1 MFSLKI
7 IVEGQTNKEQK
18 KNCGIGK
25 RVKVEAV
32 YIEGEKEYLID
43 HTTKSNRN
51 EQVVLAVGLF
61 LL

>member
-1 MFSLKI
+1 LK
-7 IVEGQTNKEQK
+7 VRLTRNKKKKK

-25 RVKVEAV
+25 RVKVAAV
-32 YIEGEKEYLID
+32 YIEGEREYLID

>member
-1 MFSLKI
+1 LK
-7 IVEGQTNKEQK
+7 VRLTRNKKK

-25 RVKVEAV
+25 RVKVAAV
-32 YIEGEKEYLID
+32 YIEGEREYLID

-51 EQVVLAVGLF
+51 EQVVVAVGLF

>member
-1 MFSLKI
+1 MLKRENRG
-7 IVEGQTNKEQK
+7 VV
-18 KNCGIGK
+18 K
-25 RVKVEAV
+25 RVKVAAV
-32 YIEGEKEYLID
+32 YIEGEREYLID

>member
-1 MFSLKI
+1 LK
-7 IVEGQTNKEQK
+7 VRLTRNKKKK

-25 RVKVEAV
+25 RVKVAAV
-32 YIEGEKEYLID
+32 YIEGEREYLID

-51 EQVVLAVGLF
+51 EQVVLAAGLF